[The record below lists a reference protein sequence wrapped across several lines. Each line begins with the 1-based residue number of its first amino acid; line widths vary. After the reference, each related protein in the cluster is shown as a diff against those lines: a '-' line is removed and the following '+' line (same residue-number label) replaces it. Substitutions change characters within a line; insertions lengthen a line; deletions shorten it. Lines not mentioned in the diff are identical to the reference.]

1 MIESLPTV
9 DKEIGGVRFRITKL
23 PYAEART
30 VLLLLSRKVFPALR
44 EALKGVEVDGS
55 DRLKMRSALTAPL
68 IGAIADVLANL
79 TEADLDKLEEIFGN
93 YSSYANGTDMDGA
106 ERWARMH
113 KESRDKLFSGG
124 RLAIYVRWIAACVEV
139 TFGDFF
145 ADLVGPLLSDPS
157 S

>member
-23 PYAEART
+23 PYAESRT

-44 EALKGVEVDGS
+44 EALRGVEVDGS
-55 DRLKMRSALTAPL
+55 DLLKMKAVLTAPM

-113 KESRDKLFSGG
+113 KENRDKLFSGG

-139 TFGDFF
+139 TFRDFF
-145 ADLVGPLLSDPS
+145 VELLSPLGSGQS

>member
-30 VLLLLSRKVFPALR
+30 VLLLLSRKVFPSLR
-44 EALKGVEVDGS
+44 EALKGFEVDGS

-68 IGAIADVLANL
+68 IGAIADALATL

-124 RLAIYVRWIAACVEV
+124 RLAIYARWLAACVEV

-145 ADLVGPLLSDPS
+145 VDLVGPLLSDPS

>member
-55 DRLKMRSALTAPL
+55 DRLKMRSALTAPI

-124 RLAIYVRWIAACVEV
+124 RLAIYARWLAACVEV
-139 TFGDFF
+139 TFSDFF
-145 ADLVGPLLSDPS
+145 VDLVGPLLSDPS